1 MALHPPRT
9 KLGQRIYVWSLVIFT
24 LAASAMFI
32 FALPK
37 RYSPVAPIDLEDHSG
52 PFAQQK
58 LASLRTNKSQCLIAI
73 ARSKLVAKP
82 APEKHEGKSCGYDN
96 ALNIEQSFYPYTEE
110 PLLVSCPM
118 AAALYVWE
126 REVVSRAATRHLGSA
141 VVRIEMFGAY
151 SCRRR
156 NGASEGPMSE
166 HAYANA
172 IDISGFTLANG
183 KKIMVEKVWKTNTPE
198 AAFLREVRDG
208 ACNRFQVVLSP
219 DYNRA
224 HYNHL
229 HLDMGAYKM
238 CR

>member
-1 MALHPPRT
+1 MAIHPPRT
-9 KLGQRIYVWSLVIFT
+9 KLGQRLYIGSLVAFT
-24 LAASAMFI
+24 LLASLVFI
-32 FALPK
+32 LAIPPK
-37 RYSPVAPIDLEDHSG
+37 YSPVAPIDLEKRAG
-52 PFAQQK
+52 PFAGIK
-58 LASLRTNKSQCLIAI
+58 LASLRDNESQCRLAL
-73 ARSKLVAKP
+73 ARSKLKSEP
-82 APEKHEGKSCGYDN
+82 APGKHQGSCGYDN
-96 ALNIEQSFYPYTEE
+96 AIAITQSFYPYSQD
-110 PLLVSCPM
+110 VVISCPM

-126 REVVSRAATRHLGSA
+126 REVVGPAAARHLGSA

-156 NGASEGPMSE
+156 NGAKEGPMSE

-183 KKIMVEKVWKTNTPE
+183 DRILIEKTWKTKTAE

-208 ACNRFQVVLSP
+208 GCKLFQVVLSP
-219 DYNRA
+219 DYNKA

-229 HLDMGAYKM
+229 HFDMGKYGM